1 MGGNIMAKIF
11 DVANW
16 FLSKESMSHKKLQ
29 KLAYYVEA
37 WGWALYERDVIE
49 DTNFEAWVHGP
60 VSKILYDR
68 YRYSGWNDI
77 ESVADNSNKFNA
89 EELELLESVWLTYGK
104 LSANELEALTHSE
117 IPWRA
122 AREGCADCEACSNE
136 ISPEL
141 MKTYYRSIYTGE

>member
-1 MGGNIMAKIF
+1 MASVY

-16 FLSKESMSHKKLQ
+16 FLSKETMSHKKLQ

-37 WGWALYERDVIE
+37 WGWALYDRDVIE

-60 VSKILYDR
+60 VSRILYDK
-68 YRYSGWNDI
+68 YREYGWNDI
-77 ESVADNSNKFNA
+77 EQTVDNSIEFSDQ
-89 EELELLESVWLTYGK
+89 ELELLESVWMTYGE

-122 AREGCADCEACSNE
+122 AREGYADYETCSNE
-136 ISPEL
+136 ISPEI
-141 MKTYYRSIYTGE
+141 MKSYYSSIYAGE